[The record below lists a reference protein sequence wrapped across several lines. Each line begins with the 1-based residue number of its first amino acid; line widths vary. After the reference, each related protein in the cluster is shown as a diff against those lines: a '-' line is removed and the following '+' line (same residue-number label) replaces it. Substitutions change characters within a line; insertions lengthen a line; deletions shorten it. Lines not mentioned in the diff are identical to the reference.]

1 MRKKKNT
8 AGRMEKC
15 AERLCTNPADN
26 KGKWLETYSPDGK
39 YKKLHVEIGCGK
51 GGFVVGMAKRCPD
64 TLFVAIERVVDVIL
78 MALEKAKEEET
89 ENIVFL
95 SANAFNLL
103 DYFAPGEIDTVY
115 LNFSDPWPKYRHARR
130 RLSAPGFLKM
140 YHSLLADDGLVRQKT
155 DNDDLFAFSLESV
168 PANGFE
174 LLYVTHDL
182 HNELPGEDIL
192 PVGNVIT
199 EYERNFSE
207 KGKNINMLVAR
218 KINDFVFPE
227 TEDID
232 TGEDD
237 TDEEDGEV

>member
-1 MRKKKNT
+1 
-8 AGRMEKC
+8 MEKC
-15 AERLCTNPADN
+15 AERLCKNPAEMR
-26 KGKWLETYSPDGK
+26 GKWLENYSPDGK

-51 GGFVVGMAKRCPD
+51 GGFVVEMAKRCPD

-89 ENIVFL
+89 ENVVFL
-95 SANAFNLL
+95 SVNAFNLL

-140 YHSLLADDGLVRQKT
+140 YHELLSGNALIRQKT

-168 PANGFE
+168 PENGFE
-174 LLYVTHDL
+174 LIYVTHDL

-207 KGKNINMLVAR
+207 KGKNINMLVAK
-218 KINDFVFPE
+218 KIEGFVFPE
-227 TEDID
+227 IE
-232 TGEDD
+232 E
-237 TDEEDGEV
+237 TDEEDDEE